1 MSSRV
6 VFKFLLCID
15 DISQPHAQ
23 RAPRKSGTMRFVREK
38 LQYSVSIHVKNLT
51 SLSSVRAGALSG
63 SGTGVLLDAAILQ
76 NPKSRFSHVVFRSGF
91 PSPGRVLLG
100 FSVFVRTR

>member
-38 LQYSVSIHVKNLT
+38 LQYSVSINVKNLT
-51 SLSSVRAGALSG
+51 SLSSVRAAPVRCQGCCCK
-63 SGTGVLLDAAILQ
+63 IQ
-76 NPKSRFSHVVFRSGF
+76 NPKSRFSHVVFRSRASRHRVGF
-91 PSPGRVLLG
+91 Y
-100 FSVFVRTR
+100 

>member
-1 MSSRV
+1 M
-6 VFKFLLCID
+6 LCID

-51 SLSSVRAGALSG
+51 TLSSGSAPVRGGGALSG
-63 SGTGVLLDAAILQ
+63 HRGVAA
-76 NPKSRFSHVVFRSGF
+76 KSKKPFFAC
-91 PSPGRVLLG
+91 G
-100 FSVFVRTR
+100 FSFGLPVTGSGSRSIRI

>member
-63 SGTGVLLDAAILQ
+63 RRGMD
-76 NPKSRFSHVVFRSGF
+76 F
-91 PSPGRVLLG
+91 
-100 FSVFVRTR
+100 

>member
-63 SGTGVLLDAAILQ
+63 VLAVAAKII
-76 NPKSRFSHVVFRSGF
+76 PKAVFRMWFFRSGF

>member
-63 SGTGVLLDAAILQ
+63 VFGCCKI
-76 NPKSRFSHVVFRSGF
+76 PKAVFRMWFFRSGF

>member
-63 SGTGVLLDAAILQ
+63 VLLQ
-76 NPKSRFSHVVFRSGF
+76 NPKSRFSHVVFSFGLPVTGSGF
-91 PSPGRVLLG
+91 IRI
-100 FSVFVRTR
+100 

>member
-51 SLSSVRAGALSG
+51 SLSSVRAGALVR
-63 SGTGVLLDAAILQ
+63 GVGCCCKIPQKPFFAC
-76 NPKSRFSHVVFRSGF
+76 GF
-91 PSPGRVLLG
+91 
-100 FSVFVRTR
+100 FVRASRHRVGFY